1 MINTTCIYR
10 YIHTHSVYGML
21 PVLETVEDGS
31 HSLTRDE
38 MSCVDESV
46 FPQRFL
52 DNACVGSI
60 VDFFDYLDVEKK
72 QEFQSCKF
80 FRNQQMLRLTRR
92 CLGYSQPCPR
102 LTQEEFVL
110 NLVNLCVLEMP
121 VHAIQT
127 LKLLHSVFDLCKKIE
142 VSVEAHLLFSFLILA
157 DESTAQSS
165 FVFGF
170 MVFSDANNMQR
181 SCRCLVVFRTFEKS
195 RLKESDPPKKRG
207 LTLYRSRC
215 EWFTD
220 FMYLTSHE
228 NPRSGMCCGRISKH
242 LLVAQMSRM

>member
-1 MINTTCIYR
+1 MGVTAWREMRCRVWMRAFFRSAFWTMPVLAALWIFSTTWMLR
-10 YIHTHSVYGML
+10 RSKSSRAASFFQSTDVTTHS
-21 PVLETVEDGS
+21 
-31 HSLTRDE
+31 
-38 MSCVDESV
+38 
-46 FPQRFL
+46 
-52 DNACVGSI
+52 
-60 VDFFDYLDVEKK
+60 
-72 QEFQSCKF
+72 
-80 FRNQQMLRLTRR
+80 QMWK
-92 CLGYSQPCPR
+92 GYSQPGTPR

-228 NPRSGMCCGRISKH
+228 NPMKWDVLWADFKPSPCGANVTNVTFRP
-242 LLVAQMSRM
+242 L